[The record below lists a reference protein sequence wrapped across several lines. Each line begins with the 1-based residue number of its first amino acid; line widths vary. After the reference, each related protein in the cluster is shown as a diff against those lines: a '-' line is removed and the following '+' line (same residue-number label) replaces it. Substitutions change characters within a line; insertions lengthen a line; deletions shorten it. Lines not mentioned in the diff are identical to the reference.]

1 MTMNAD
7 IPAEQSAERRKRRQ
21 NLPFSIQRNQTVSRR
36 YGRFVGIMR
45 ILLPTIATALIILVA
60 LWPQLTDQ
68 QQRYSITPAKIAT
81 EAAKT
86 LTMINGVYS
95 GIDEKRR
102 PYTLTADSVQ
112 LSNSDLSV
120 VELTAPKADLLME
133 DGSWVALTARAGTYD
148 RDKKILKLRGAVN
161 LFHDSGY
168 EFRTSAAVVDMMAGD
183 AYGTDPVVGQGP
195 FGNIK
200 SEGFVIRNRGAS
212 VEFTGKSDLLL
223 YPDQAQGG

>member
-7 IPAEQSAERRKRRQ
+7 MPPEHSEERPRRRHH
-21 NLPFSIQRNQTVSRR
+21 LPFSTRRTQSVSRR

-45 ILLPTIATALIILVA
+45 ILLPTVATALVILVA

-86 LTMINGVYS
+86 LTMVNGVYS
-95 GIDEKRR
+95 GIDDKRR
-102 PYTLTADSVQ
+102 PYTLTADSVK
-112 LSNSDLSV
+112 LANSNLSV
-120 VELTAPKADLLME
+120 VALTAPKADLLME
-133 DGSWVALTARAGTYD
+133 DGSWVAVTAREGTYD
-148 RDKKILKLRGAVN
+148 RDKKILKLKGNVN

-168 EFRTSAAVVDMMAGD
+168 EFRTDAAVIDMMAGD
-183 AYGTDPVVGQGP
+183 AYGTDPVEGQGP

-200 SEGFVIRNRGAS
+200 SQGFVIRNRGDKIQ
-212 VEFTGKSDLLL
+212 FTGKADLLL

>member
-7 IPAEQSAERRKRRQ
+7 IPPERSAERARRRQ
-21 NLPFSIQRNQTVSRR
+21 DLPFSNRRIQTVSRR

-45 ILLPTIATALIILVA
+45 ILLPTIATALVILVA

-68 QQRYSITPAKIAT
+68 QQRYSITPAKIAS

-86 LTMINGVYS
+86 LTMVNGVYS
-95 GIDEKRR
+95 GIDDKRR
-102 PYTLTADSVQ
+102 PYTLTADSVK
-112 LSNSDLSV
+112 LSNSNLSIV
-120 VELTAPKADLLME
+120 ALTAPKADLLME
-133 DGSWVALTARAGTYD
+133 DGSWVAVTAREGTYD
-148 RDKKILKLRGAVN
+148 RDKKILKLTGAVN

-168 EFRTSAAVVDMMAGD
+168 EFRTSAAVIDMMAGD
-183 AYGTDPVVGQGP
+183 AYGTDPVEGQGP

-200 SEGFVIRNRGAS
+200 AQGFVIRNRGEKI
-212 VEFTGKSDLLL
+212 EFTGKADLLL

>member
-7 IPAEQSAERRKRRQ
+7 LPTERNAETRKRRHQ
-21 NLPFSIQRNQTVSRR
+21 LPFSSRRTQTVSRG
-36 YGRFVGIMR
+36 YGRFVGVMR
-45 ILLPTIATALIILVA
+45 ILLPTIATALLILVA
-60 LWPQLTDQ
+60 LWPQITDQ
-68 QQRYSITPAKIAT
+68 QQRYSITPAKIAA

-86 LTMINGVYS
+86 LTMTNGVYS

-102 PYTLTADSVQ
+102 PFTLTADAVS
-112 LSNSDLSV
+112 LSNSELSL

-133 DGSWVALTARAGTYD
+133 DGSWVAVTAREGTYD

-161 LFHDSGY
+161 LFHDKGY
-168 EFRTSAAVVDMMAGD
+168 EFRTSAATLDLMAGD
-183 AYGTDPVVGQGP
+183 AYGTDPVQGQGP

-200 SEGFVIRNRGAS
+200 SQGFVIRNRGARI
-212 VEFTGKSDLLL
+212 EFTGKADLLL